1 MRVAFTVVD
10 DFCPHADGV
19 RASALESGFG
29 TWRPNKGEVGSS
41 VYEGMNF
48 KGAHGV
54 MLRSLS
60 AAMGGAHVF
69 PNSVF
74 FRITNPTMERA
85 YIHSDREDGEF
96 TCICYLSKH
105 EAEVSGTAF
114 YRHRATGLLEM
125 PTLQELHDNPHYS
138 TLKSDMVDGG
148 PDEWE
153 QTDFVRGAFNRALLF
168 HAPLFHSRIPLFG
181 IGNDDPESNR
191 MIWGVHYSIG

>member
-85 YIHSDREDGEF
+85 YIHSDRMDGSF
-96 TCICYLSKH
+96 TCVAYLSEH
-105 EAEVSGTAF
+105 QSEVSGTAF
-114 YRHRATGLLEM
+114 YRHRQSGLLEM
-125 PTLQELHDNPHYS
+125 PPLEEMNNNPKFAQ
-138 TLKSDMVDGG
+138 LKDDMVNGG
-148 PDEWE
+148 DDEWE
-153 QTDFVRGAFNRALLF
+153 QIDFVRGMFNRAVLF
-168 HAPLFHSRIPLFG
+168 HAPLFHSRVPLFG
-181 IGNDDPESNR
+181 LGTDDPTNNR
-191 MIWGVHYSIG
+191 MVWVAHYDT